1 MMQTMYNTKLFTDV
15 YSKVEDFISDFHTCG
30 IPSKISDTNA
40 STLYYLLYAKYGNN
54 PIANYDLNQFKYKLF
69 AIVFQYGPG
78 WSKRLEIQDRLISM
92 KESEMLQGQKF
103 VSNTA
108 LNPDQEPGTEELAYI
123 SNQNVNKTSKSLL
136 GAYGEI
142 WELLKLD
149 VTQSFITQFKDLFKV
164 VVMPEQPLLYTT
176 MEDEEDGES

>member
-1 MMQTMYNTKLFTDV
+1 MRPMYNTQLFTDV
-15 YSKVEDFISDFHTCG
+15 YSVVDDFLEDFHNCG
-30 IPSKISDTNA
+30 IPAKISDENA

-92 KESEMLQGQKF
+92 KESEMIQGQKF
-103 VSNTA
+103 ISNTA
-108 LNPDQEPGTEELAYI
+108 LNPDQEASTEELSYI
-123 SNQNVNKTSKSLL
+123 SNQNVNKTSKSIL

-149 VTQSFITQFKDLFKV
+149 VTQSFITQFKGLFKV

-176 MEDEEDGES
+176 EDEDNG

>member
-1 MMQTMYNTKLFTDV
+1 MRPMYNTQLFTDV
-15 YSKVEDFISDFHTCG
+15 YSVVDDFLEDFHNCG
-30 IPSKISDTNA
+30 IPAKISDENA

-92 KESEMLQGQKF
+92 KESEMIQGQKF
-103 VSNTA
+103 ISNTA
-108 LNPDQEPGTEELAYI
+108 LNPDQEASTEELAYI
-123 SNQNVNKTSKSLL
+123 SNQNVNKTSKSIL

-149 VTQSFITQFKDLFKV
+149 VTQSFITQFNGLFKV

-176 MEDEEDGES
+176 EDEDNG

>member
-1 MMQTMYNTKLFTDV
+1 MRPMYNTQLFTDV
-15 YSKVEDFISDFHTCG
+15 YSVVDDFLEDFHNCG
-30 IPSKISDTNA
+30 IPAKISDENA

-92 KESEMLQGQKF
+92 KESEMIQGQKF
-103 VSNTA
+103 ISNTA
-108 LNPDQEPGTEELAYI
+108 LNPDQEASTEELAYI
-123 SNQNVNKTSKSLL
+123 SKQNVNKTSKSIL

-149 VTQSFITQFKDLFKV
+149 VTQSFITQFKGLFKV

-176 MEDEEDGES
+176 EDEDNG